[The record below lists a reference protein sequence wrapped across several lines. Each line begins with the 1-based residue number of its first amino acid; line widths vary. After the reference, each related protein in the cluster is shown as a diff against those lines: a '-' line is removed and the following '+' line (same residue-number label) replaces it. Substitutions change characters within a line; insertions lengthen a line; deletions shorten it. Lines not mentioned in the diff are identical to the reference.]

1 VYASEGLR
9 GTLVPQFPHLP
20 LLAVV
25 AGLVVFNLLLFT
37 LGLRKFYGKAVS

>member
-9 GTLVPQFPHLP
+9 GTMVPQFEHLP

-25 AGLVVFNLLLFT
+25 AGLVFFNVLLLA
-37 LGLRKFYGKAVS
+37 LGLRNFYGKAVS